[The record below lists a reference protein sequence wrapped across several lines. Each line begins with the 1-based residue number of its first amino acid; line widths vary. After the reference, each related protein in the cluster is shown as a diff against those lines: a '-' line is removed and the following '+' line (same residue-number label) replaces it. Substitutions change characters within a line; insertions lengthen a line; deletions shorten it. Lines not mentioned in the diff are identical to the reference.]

1 MTCSRLVGIY
11 LPLIAND
18 DLFCSFMPP
27 PYFKFYSHIN
37 THLLYITQTLL
48 SFHDDLI
55 AGKNDFDPLA
65 VLDSPSVYAIS
76 HTWATSFK
84 KYVEKKVNELQS
96 LSPKKCDANSNM
108 SCGGIDILD
117 LSEVMV
123 VEDGQAAS
131 DQMKTKAVPI

>member
-1 MTCSRLVGIY
+1 M
-11 LPLIAND
+11 
-18 DLFCSFMPP
+18 
-27 PYFKFYSHIN
+27 
-37 THLLYITQTLL
+37 
-48 SFHDDLI
+48 I
-55 AGKNDFDPLA
+55 AGKNDLDPLA

-96 LSPKKCDANSNM
+96 LSPKKCDANNNM

-123 VEDGQAAS
+123 AKDGEAS
-131 DQMKTKAVPI
+131 EQNDDQSSTNLMKTSDSFKGEDPTSKITCEPYYFNYFLHLSWSSL